1 MQSPKK
7 SVREY
12 IPRTQVRDKTDI
24 KKPIVDKVN
33 NLNMEDHSLIV
44 IITGLVTALGL
55 KEIWSIIKQKIDIKA
70 KKEQRTDEL
79 SSKVIEELKNKID
92 ALELKIDALIQ
103 ENTELHRQVAK
114 MEERLLQNARKK
126 SARTQNRKSNG

>member
-1 MQSPKK
+1 MQSRKK
-7 SVREY
+7 SVGEY
-12 IPRTQVRDKTDI
+12 IPKTQVRGKTDI